1 MGVTAMSKA
10 YVIAAETISDEV
22 TEPYVV
28 PAQRSA
34 RVATKLV
41 DAAATLGRKRSWGRI
56 EVGALETQPEI
67 PFECRICRAGPSA
80 PFAAVPL
87 RPTSAAMSPID
98 VS

>member
-41 DAAATLGRKRSWGRI
+41 GASDFGTETLLGTDRSWRI
-56 EVGALETQPEI
+56 GTQPEI
-67 PFECRICRAGPSA
+67 PFECRIS
-80 PFAAVPL
+80 
-87 RPTSAAMSPID
+87 
-98 VS
+98 

>member
-56 EVGALETQPEI
+56 EVGALERSLK
-67 PFECRICRAGPSA
+67 FHLSAGFVERGPR
-80 PFAAVPL
+80 L
-87 RPTSAAMSPID
+87 HLLL
-98 VS
+98 